1 MASNSR
7 RALDAQPPGT
17 APGTVPGKV
26 LGTAKEPRLSARATA
41 TAEIYRSLR
50 GDIVAMRRKPGEP
63 IVEKHVAESF
73 GVSRTPVREAL
84 LRLADDGL
92 VEIFPQ
98 SGTFVSRIPVN
109 ALPEAVVIRT
119 SLECTAVRYAA
130 VRAARSQIAALR
142 ANILLQQETMAA
154 GDLDGFHEADEAF
167 HSLISEIAGFP
178 GLWNMAQQVK
188 MQVDRYRRLTLPE
201 PGRIPHVLAEHGGIV
216 DAIAARDPAEAERL
230 MTIHLGALLE
240 SVPNTQG
247 ANPFFF
253 SGAQPDD
260 LSKTPPKTKTE
271 STPS

>member
-1 MASNSR
+1 MVSTSR
-7 RALDAQPPGT
+7 PALDDQPPGT
-17 APGTVPGKV
+17 APGTLSGKG
-26 LGTAKEPRLSARATA
+26 LGTGPGTVKEPRLSARATA
-41 TAEIYRSLR
+41 TTEIYRSLR

-109 ALPEAVVIRT
+109 TLPEAVVIRT

-142 ANILLQQETMAA
+142 ANILLQQETAAA
-154 GDLDGFHEADEAF
+154 GDLDGFHETDEEF
-167 HSLISEIAGFP
+167 HRLISEIAGYP
-178 GLWNMAQQVK
+178 GLWNLAQHVK

-201 PGRIPHVLAEHGGIV
+201 PGRMPHVMAEHSAIV
-216 DAIAARDPAEAERL
+216 DAIAGRDPAQAERL
-230 MTIHLGALLE
+230 MAAHLGAMLQSL
-240 SVPNTQG
+240 PNAQG

-253 SGAQPDD
+253 SGAQPEGP
-260 LSKTPPKTKTE
+260 SKTAGTT
-271 STPS
+271 T